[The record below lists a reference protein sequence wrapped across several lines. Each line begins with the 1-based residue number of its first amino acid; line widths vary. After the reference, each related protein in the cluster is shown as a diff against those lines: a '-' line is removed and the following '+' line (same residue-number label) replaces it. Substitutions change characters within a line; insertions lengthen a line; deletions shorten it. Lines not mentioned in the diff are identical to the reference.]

1 MVFAICV
8 AGKNANTT
16 ALALNPIFDWAE
28 RKGDM
33 PIFYIERA
41 ISVHGN
47 GFLRD
52 KGIGCYNNRAKTTI
66 QLAAK
71 IAANKD
77 FLRIATVTDLEQ
89 IHGIGP
95 KTARFFVMH
104 SRPNQRVA
112 ALDTH
117 ILKEL
122 KAHGV
127 IVPKSTPS
135 AGPRYRHL
143 ERKFIQLADDSGM
156 SVADYDLEVWKKHRK
171 KAFWPVDN

>member
-41 ISVHGN
+41 ISVQGN

-52 KGIGCYNNRAKTTI
+52 KGIGCYNNRAKTI
-66 QLAAK
+66 YQLAEK

-104 SRPNQRVA
+104 SRHNQRLA

-122 KAHGV
+122 KAEGFK
-127 IVPKSTPS
+127 VPKSTPP
-135 AGPRYRHL
+135 AGLRYNQL
-143 ERKFIQLADDSGM
+143 EQAFISLADRAGM
-156 SVADYDLEVWKKHRK
+156 SVADYDLMIWKKYRK
-171 KAFWPVDN
+171 TEFVS